1 MRSDMKN
8 ISIRKIVALL
18 LTTGCLTSCSMAKL
32 PFPSVSDS
40 TETGGY
46 LTAASMTKYDATFLQ
61 LFDTVTTISGYAE
74 DKETFRHY
82 AEELKSELTV
92 YHQLYDIYNSY
103 EGINNIKT
111 INDMAGI
118 EPVEVDERIIGM
130 LELSKE
136 MYRESDGAFNVAM
149 GSVLTIWH
157 DFRTAGIENPEE
169 AMLPPM
175 ELLKAAAEHTDMELV
190 EIDREASTV
199 YLPDPEMSLDVGAI
213 AKGYAT
219 EQVCQK
225 LEADGLKQGLVSVG
239 GNVRSIGRKGS
250 GEKWMVGIQNP
261 DLHSDAD
268 YLHRVALEDMSLV
281 SSGSYQRYYTVA
293 GKTYHHIIHPET
305 LMPWDAYVSVTILCR
320 DSGMADALSTSV
332 FNMPLEAGMTFI
344 EQLDGVEA
352 LWIEQDGTEHF
363 SSGFKN
369 YLFDE

>member
-1 MRSDMKN
+1 MKN
-8 ISIRKIVALL
+8 FRVRAGIVLL
-18 LTTGCLTSCSMAKL
+18 LTTGCLTSCRMVNL
-32 PFPSVSDS
+32 PAEPWPDS
-40 TETGGY
+40 SETEGY
-46 LTAASMTKYDATFLQ
+46 LTAGSMTKYDATFLQ

-74 DKETFRHY
+74 DKETFRRY

-118 EPVEVDERIIGM
+118 EPVKVDGRIIGM
-130 LELSKE
+130 LEMSKE
-136 MYRESDGAFNVAM
+136 MYRQSGGAINAAM

-157 DFRTAGIENPEE
+157 DYRTAGIENPEE
-169 AMLPPM
+169 ARLPPM

-190 EIDREASTV
+190 VIDRAASTV
-199 YLPDPEMSLDVGAI
+199 YLPDREMSLDVGAI

-239 GNVRSIGRKGS
+239 GNVRAIGRKVS

-261 DLHSDAD
+261 DLDSDVT

-281 SSGSYQRYYTVA
+281 SSGSYQRYYTVD
-293 GKTYHHIIHPET
+293 GKTYHHIIHPEI
-305 LMPWDAYVSVTILCR
+305 LMPWDEYLSVTILCR

-332 FNMPLEAGMTFI
+332 FNMPLEAGMMFI
-344 EQLDGVEA
+344 EQLEGVEA
-352 LWIEQDGTEHF
+352 LWIGQDGTEYF

-369 YLFDE
+369 YMIDE